1 MVFNT
6 DPHLHLSLTRPAPT
20 GHAFDILGHFY
31 PFSIVFL
38 VQFPRLGS
46 LMLPKINKNLATYV
60 GWQYIYFWVCK
71 SRFHNQD
78 LPPCSV
84 SFFARFLPMDTISRE
99 QCIPLSDYHSWPVR
113 IKATTTTT
121 TSLSSTTT
129 TTTKAKN
136 FIIIG
141 INSKPDYIIIRIN
154 SKPDYHWDQQQHR
167 QSPREKRRVIR
178 QQQEQ
183 QQTLQSLNSNKNNSR
198 CYNPCW
204 TYNT

>member
-99 QCIPLSDYHSWPVR
+99 QCIPLSDYHSWPVQ

-141 INSKPDYIIIRIN
+141 INSKPDYILSSGSTASQIIIIGIN
-154 SKPDYHWDQQQHR
+154 SSIDNHP
-167 QSPREKRRVIR
+167 EKRG
-178 QQQEQ
+178 EWFD
-183 QQTLQSLNSNKNNSR
+183 SNKNNSR
-198 CYNPCW
+198 RYNP
-204 TYNT
+204 